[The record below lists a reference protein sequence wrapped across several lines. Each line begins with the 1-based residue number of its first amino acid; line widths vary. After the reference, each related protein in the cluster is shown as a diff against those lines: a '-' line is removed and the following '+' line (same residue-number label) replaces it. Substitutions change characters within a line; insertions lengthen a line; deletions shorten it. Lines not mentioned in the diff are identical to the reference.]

1 MLNLHWPDGTRR
13 RADYSS
19 SRKDWSCWAGFHPP
33 MKADALCTI
42 PRRAPRL
49 GGEQYIHRR
58 DAEGAERRSAAL
70 TRPFGQGCTC
80 RRKRAP
86 RAMRQTRTG
95 DWINPAPVGRGKGD
109 RHASPAGAS
118 TRSGRAF
125 SPHTRSRPTTNNGG
139 WLLSDRHAQRS
150 PHWGASVTA
159 LVLGGSTFI
168 SPPAPNAPQAAPAH
182 TPAPGPA
189 ETSVPRGAANNR
201 RAAASA
207 RRAAPAPAGA
217 PCAA

>member
-1 MLNLHWPDGTRR
+1 MLNLHWPDGKRR
-13 RADYSS
+13 IPDYSS

-33 MKADALCTI
+33 MKADACAPFLGVLRVSAVNNTYTAET
-42 PRRAPRL
+42 PRAQRGGAQRSHGRLDRAAPVAANGRRAQCGRP
-49 GGEQYIHRR
+49 GQGTGSTRR
-58 DAEGAERRSAAL
+58 SSAEGRVTDTPA
-70 TRPFGQGCTC
+70 PQGL
-80 RRKRAP
+80 P
-86 RAMRQTRTG
+86 RAQGGLLARTRG
-95 DWINPAPVGRGKGD
+95 
-109 RHASPAGAS
+109 
-118 TRSGRAF
+118 
-125 SPHTRSRPTTNNGG
+125 SRPTTNNGG

-207 RRAAPAPAGA
+207 RPAAPAPAGA

>member
-86 RAMRQTRTG
+86 RAMRQTRTA

-109 RHASPAGAS
+109 GHASPAGAS

-125 SPHTRSRPTTNNGG
+125 SPHTRIAPDNEQWRMASLRPPRTAVAALGRERDCACPGRFNLHQPAG
-139 WLLSDRHAQRS
+139 AQRS
-150 PHWGASVTA
+150 AGGAS
-159 LVLGGSTFI
+159 
-168 SPPAPNAPQAAPAH
+168 AH
-182 TPAPGPA
+182 
-189 ETSVPRGAANNR
+189 PRTRSSRNVR
-201 RAAASA
+201 SA
-207 RRAAPAPAGA
+207 RR
-217 PCAA
+217 CKQ